1 MQICAVTV
9 AYNNPNELVRLLCS
23 LQAQQGLN
31 GLIVVDNSREI
42 CASENEA
49 IFRRHSSCYSFALYV
64 RAEENVGS
72 AGGFSCGMKIA
83 HKKGFDW
90 VWLLD
95 QDGTVENGCLTSL
108 LQKAGSADIL
118 CPKIVDIDRPS
129 LVSLQSGAVQN
140 FWGRMVWRAFTE
152 SRNISYFATHGA
164 LISRRVLDVVGYYDP
179 RHFFVG
185 SEDSDYAFR
194 STSEDMIIHL
204 VSEAKARHPD
214 IFFRNPE
221 TRTSLKND
229 GLIDSVFSERGADI
243 KRLNLGLFSRL
254 ALFISESLNWVIP
267 EHLGYVSG
275 KLVDHNACRKRGAL
289 ARLSYAYLATKRLT
303 VPQLAAAIFYSSLI
317 ATIRKIISGNRISL
331 KKTVAMYAICMRSK
345 LSRNWPFESV
355 QQFCLSLSS

>member
-9 AYNNPNELVRLLCS
+9 AYNNPNELARLLYS
-23 LQAQQGLN
+23 LQIQQGLN
-31 GLIVVDNSREI
+31 GLVVVDNSRDV

-49 IFRRHSSCYSFALYV
+49 IFRGHSSCYAFALYI
-64 RAEENVGS
+64 RAKENTGS

-95 QDGTVENGCLTSL
+95 QDGTVEFGCLTSL
-108 LQKAGSADIL
+108 LQKAGRADIL
-118 CPKIVDIDRPS
+118 CPKTVDIDRPS

-140 FWGRMVWRAFTE
+140 FWGRMLWRAFTE

-164 LISRRVLDVVGYYDP
+164 LISRKVLDMVGYYDS

-194 STSEDMIIHL
+194 STSEDMIISL
-204 VSEAKARHPD
+204 VSEAIAQHPD
-214 IFFRNPE
+214 IFYRNPD

-243 KRLNLGLFSRL
+243 KRLNLGLLSRL
-254 ALFISESLNWVIP
+254 ALFISESLITVLP

-275 KLVDHNACRKRGAL
+275 KLVDNGACGKRGAL

-317 ATIRKIISGNRISL
+317 ATIRKIISGKRISL
-331 KKTVAMYAICMRSK
+331 KKTFMMYAICMRSK

-355 QQFCLSLSS
+355 QQFCLCLSS